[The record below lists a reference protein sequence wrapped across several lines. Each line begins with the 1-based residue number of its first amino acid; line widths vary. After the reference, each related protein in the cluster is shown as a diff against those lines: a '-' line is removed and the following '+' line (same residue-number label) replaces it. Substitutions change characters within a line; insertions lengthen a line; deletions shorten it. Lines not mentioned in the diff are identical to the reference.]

1 MTVNYKRFPEEHRAL
16 KCSVRALVV
25 LVVLVV
31 SEILLGEILQRR
43 NRLKI
48 AGNEEL

>member
-16 KCSVRALVV
+16 KCSVRA